1 MLVLRKLIFSTTYV
15 LHHAPLYISVTL
27 RDMGMILEQKGK
39 VDKALVLYHASLRYA
54 VNFID
59 GKNEQP
65 ILVSN
70 ERNEGGDRI
79 MTSKVGSNVGN
90 LLRKTAP
97 RSIVGGFR
105 SVTEKEED
113 VWLDNFENRN
123 VDSLFLL
130 EEVRMESTA
139 KKIAT
144 GKRDK
149 AGAACATDND
159 GDDVVDTE
167 NGEMEVFL
175 EKRFDKWALSEDI
188 GVGGGEASF
197 YFDWLFFP
205 PLDVSVTVQP
215 KQGKEETYFDI
226 ALTLHQI
233 GQIHRRS
240 HRYDAALSAYKASL
254 RGMRQVLGT
263 QHGII
268 ASILGNIGNLH
279 MDTGDLDEAFNI
291 YQEVLG
297 IETTLLGLSHP
308 EVAVTLHNIA
318 TIECSRGNFS
328 DGASFFRQVVD
339 MQKIRF
345 GNEHLTVAVTLSCLA
360 DAYEKLMNVNGAIK
374 AYEEAL
380 KIRKTL
386 LGESHLDVGRLMH
399 KIGRLASSLKDYAT
413 AEIYMN
419 RASEIYNTNE
429 LKPDH
434 VFLREMGN
442 DFADIRAQ
450 LALRKKK

>member
-1 MLVLRKLIFSTTYV
+1 
-15 LHHAPLYISVTL
+15 
-27 RDMGMILEQKGK
+27 MGMILEQKGK
-39 VDKALVLYHASLRYA
+39 EDKALVLYHASLRYA

-59 GKNEQP
+59 GKKKRP

-70 ERNEGGDRI
+70 ERNEGGDGI
-79 MTSKVGSNVGN
+79 MTRKVGSTVGN
-90 LLRKTAP
+90 LLRKAAP
-97 RSIVGGFR
+97 RSIVGGSR
-105 SVTEKEED
+105 SVKEEKD

-123 VDSLFLL
+123 VDSLFSL

-139 KKIAT
+139 IRIAT

-149 AGAACATDND
+149 AGAACATGND

-167 NGEMEVFL
+167 TGEMEVFL

-188 GVGGGEASF
+188 AVGGGEASF
-197 YFDWLFFP
+197 YYDSLCLP
-205 PLDVSVTVQP
+205 PSDVSVTVQP
-215 KQGKEETYFDI
+215 KQGKEGAYYDI

-240 HRYDAALSAYKASL
+240 RRYDAALSAYKASL
-254 RGMRQVLGT
+254 RGMKQVLGT
-263 QHGII
+263 LHSII

-279 MDTGDLDEAFNI
+279 METGDLDEAFNI

-297 IETTLLGLSHP
+297 IEITLLGLSHP

-318 TIECSRGNFS
+318 TIECSRANYL
-328 DGASFFRQVVD
+328 DGASLFRQVVD
-339 MQKIRF
+339 MQKIRY

-360 DAYEKLMNVNGAIK
+360 DAYEKLKNVNGAIK

-380 KIRKTL
+380 KIRKTI
-386 LGESHLDVGRLMH
+386 LGKSHLDVGRLMH
-399 KIGRLASSLKDYAT
+399 KIGRLAASLKDYAT

-419 RASEIYNTNE
+419 RASEIYNTNK

-442 DFADIRAQ
+442 DCADIRAQ
-450 LALRKKK
+450 LALGKSK